1 MIYLSKKVVYALKMF
16 LVKNKDT
23 NLKISRVSKV
33 EKWPRKFKTV
43 ILAENRLNA
52 KDLKTEL

>member
-33 EKWPRKFKTV
+33 QKWPRKVKTV
-43 ILAENRLNA
+43 IIAKNRINA
-52 KDLKTEL
+52 KGLKTKL